1 MAATTID
8 KLSGWCLGRDDDNV
22 YLVQELATEGDLY
35 RKGGAAG
42 SSRYNEHKVINSILV
57 PMLSALQYLH
67 ERVGLIRQ
75 DFLGY
80 PALLD
85 RSALPQALNPR
96 ALPFPGGPL
105 MTLRRPSKPHPF
117 H

>member
-1 MAATTID
+1 M
-8 KLSGWCLGRDDDNV
+8 

-67 ERVGLIRQ
+67 ERVGLIRVRTSW
-75 DFLGY
+75 DTHEGVGLACSTSTKG
-80 PALLD
+80 
-85 RSALPQALNPR
+85 
-96 ALPFPGGPL
+96 
-105 MTLRRPSKPHPF
+105 
-117 H
+117 